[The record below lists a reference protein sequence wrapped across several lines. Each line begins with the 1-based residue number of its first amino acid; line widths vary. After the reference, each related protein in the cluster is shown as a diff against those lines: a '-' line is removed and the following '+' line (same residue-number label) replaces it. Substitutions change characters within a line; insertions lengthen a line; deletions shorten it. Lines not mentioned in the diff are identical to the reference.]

1 MLPPGLQEASWEGPL
16 CGSVK
21 LFCKSLEAAVSR
33 EEEPFAALIFP
44 GFDSS
49 AAWMGSGCVE
59 LCLGQL
65 LRAQHSDPHEVKG
78 WVFVHSRFQ
87 VLFEGLAV
95 KFGLRV
101 VRVCCSSTERE
112 MQMYTRHC
120 QVSQAFIWQITCWQ
134 AGPVSGLCSL
144 YIIAIEPSM
153 SIDLSIC
160 LSVYLSVCLSIYPS
174 VRPCVIP
181 SVCLFARPSVCLC
194 TYLSI
199 YLIVD
204 LFACLSTYLSVYLY
218 VYIYIYIRPSA
229 SLSIYLRI
237 HPVSICLSI
246 CLSIV
251 SQGSVLCSEVYGS
264 MSDIEERQKPMP
276 TVDPCQVNTARS
288 RLGTLTGSNPCCD
301 SHARGAFPLRK
312 GSRVTRAAHASP
324 IFQSCPQP

>member
-78 WVFVHSRFQ
+78 WVFVHSRIQ

-160 LSVYLSVCLSIYPS
+160 LSVYLSICLSVCLSIYPS

-199 YLIVD
+199 
-204 LFACLSTYLSVYLY
+204 
-218 VYIYIYIRPSA
+218 
-229 SLSIYLRI
+229 
-237 HPVSICLSI
+237 
-246 CLSIV
+246 
-251 SQGSVLCSEVYGS
+251 
-264 MSDIEERQKPMP
+264 
-276 TVDPCQVNTARS
+276 
-288 RLGTLTGSNPCCD
+288 
-301 SHARGAFPLRK
+301 
-312 GSRVTRAAHASP
+312 
-324 IFQSCPQP
+324 

>member
-1 MLPPGLQEASWEGPL
+1 M
-16 CGSVK
+16 
-21 LFCKSLEAAVSR
+21 SR

-78 WVFVHSRFQ
+78 WVFVHSRIQ

-160 LSVYLSVCLSIYPS
+160 LSVYLSICLSVCLSIYPS

-199 YLIVD
+199 YLVVD

-218 VYIYIYIRPSA
+218 VYIYIYIYISVHLPLC
-229 SLSIYLRI
+229 LSIYVFI
-237 HPVSICLSI
+237 QYP
-246 CLSIV
+246 
-251 SQGSVLCSEVYGS
+251 SVYPSVYRS
-264 MSDIEERQKPMP
+264 FLKAPCFVQKCM
-276 TVDPCQVNTARS
+276 VPCRTS
-288 RLGTLTGSNPCCD
+288 
-301 SHARGAFPLRK
+301 RK
-312 GSRVTRAAHASP
+312 GKSRC
-324 IFQSCPQP
+324 QQ